1 MNTKKWASV
10 LLLAGLTLG
19 LSSCGGK
26 ENNEPKPT
34 PNPVVTG
41 TDGTYTISK
50 VTVTPKEVTLDG
62 IGKINLAEFN
72 FGEAVLGTGKFTQ
85 VTLKDNKITFTGK
98 QGTREYEVQ
107 YDAKKGTT
115 IHSAKHGAMPFA
127 PKVGSFSIKDGKLS
141 GQLDFSM
148 YIMYLNSYK
157 TRYGKSPSDEITKIL
172 TALNKAE
179 TKSTIAFEAPSRS
192 SQPHTLP
199 LAKVRRHDAVPSGLN
214 ALHVCHSQD
223 GMRGSIRPLREG
235 AMNLYWSA
243 GETTTGQQVKPLLV
257 SEQTS
262 TGPTANHYWSSQRP
276 L

>member
-41 TDGTYTISK
+41 TDGTYVINK
-50 VTVTPKEVTLDG
+50 VTVTPKEVPLDG
-62 IGKINLAEFN
+62 IGKLNLAEFN
-72 FGEAVLGTGKFTQ
+72 FGEAVLGTGEFTQ
-85 VTLKDNKITFTGK
+85 VTLKDKKITFTGK

-127 PKVGSFSIKDGKLS
+127 PQVGSFSVKDGKLS
-141 GQLDFSM
+141 GQLNLSM

-179 TKSTIAFEAPSRS
+179 TKSTIAFEG
-192 SQPHTLP
+192 TVT
-199 LAKVRRHDAVPSGLN
+199 K
-214 ALHVCHSQD
+214 
-223 GMRGSIRPLREG
+223 
-235 AMNLYWSA
+235 
-243 GETTTGQQVKPLLV
+243 
-257 SEQTS
+257 
-262 TGPTANHYWSSQRP
+262 
-276 L
+276 

>member
-50 VTVTPKEVTLDG
+50 VTVTPAEVTLDG
-62 IGKINLAEFN
+62 IGKINLTEFN
-72 FGEAVLGTGKFTQ
+72 FGEAVLGTGEFTQ
-85 VTLKDNKITFTGK
+85 VTLKDKKITFTGK

-107 YDAKKGTT
+107 YDVKKGTT
-115 IHSAKHGAMPFA
+115 IHTPKHGNMPIS

-157 TRYGKSPSDEITKIL
+157 TRYGKSPSEEITKTL
-172 TALNKAE
+172 TALNKAG
-179 TKSTIAFEAPSRS
+179 TKSTIVFEG
-192 SQPHTLP
+192 TVT
-199 LAKVRRHDAVPSGLN
+199 K
-214 ALHVCHSQD
+214 
-223 GMRGSIRPLREG
+223 
-235 AMNLYWSA
+235 
-243 GETTTGQQVKPLLV
+243 
-257 SEQTS
+257 
-262 TGPTANHYWSSQRP
+262 
-276 L
+276 

>member
-50 VTVTPKEVTLDG
+50 VTVTPAEVTLDG
-62 IGKINLAEFN
+62 IGKINLTEFN
-72 FGEAVLGTGKFTQ
+72 FGEAVLGTGEFTQ
-85 VTLKDNKITFTGK
+85 VTLKGNKITFTGK

-107 YDAKKGTT
+107 NGAT
-115 IHSAKHGAMPFA
+115 IHTPKHGAMPFA
-127 PKVGSFSIKDGKLS
+127 PKVGSFTVKDGKLS
-141 GQLDFSM
+141 GQLDLSM

-179 TKSTIAFEAPSRS
+179 TKSTIAFEG
-192 SQPHTLP
+192 TVT
-199 LAKVRRHDAVPSGLN
+199 K
-214 ALHVCHSQD
+214 
-223 GMRGSIRPLREG
+223 
-235 AMNLYWSA
+235 
-243 GETTTGQQVKPLLV
+243 
-257 SEQTS
+257 
-262 TGPTANHYWSSQRP
+262 
-276 L
+276 

>member
-41 TDGTYTISK
+41 TDGTYVINK
-50 VTVTPKEVTLDG
+50 VTVTPAEVTLDG
-62 IGKINLAEFN
+62 IGKINLTEFN
-72 FGEAVLGTGKFTQ
+72 FGEAVLGTGEFTQ

-141 GQLDFSM
+141 GQLDLSM

-157 TRYGKSPSDEITKIL
+157 TRYGKSPSEEITKIL

-179 TKSTIAFEAPSRS
+179 TKSTIAFEG
-192 SQPHTLP
+192 TVT
-199 LAKVRRHDAVPSGLN
+199 K
-214 ALHVCHSQD
+214 
-223 GMRGSIRPLREG
+223 
-235 AMNLYWSA
+235 
-243 GETTTGQQVKPLLV
+243 
-257 SEQTS
+257 
-262 TGPTANHYWSSQRP
+262 
-276 L
+276 

>member
-41 TDGTYTISK
+41 TDGTYAINK
-50 VTVTPKEVTLDG
+50 VTVTPAEVTLDA
-62 IGKINLAEFN
+62 IGKINLTEFN
-72 FGEAVLGTGKFTQ
+72 FGEAVLGTGEFTQ
-85 VTLKDNKITFTGK
+85 VTLKGNKITFTGK

-107 YDAKKGTT
+107 NGAT

-141 GQLDFSM
+141 GQLDLSM

-157 TRYGKSPSDEITKIL
+157 TRYGKSPSEEITKIL
-172 TALNKAE
+172 TALNEAKTE
-179 TKSTIAFEAPSRS
+179 STIAFEG
-192 SQPHTLP
+192 TVT
-199 LAKVRRHDAVPSGLN
+199 K
-214 ALHVCHSQD
+214 
-223 GMRGSIRPLREG
+223 
-235 AMNLYWSA
+235 
-243 GETTTGQQVKPLLV
+243 
-257 SEQTS
+257 
-262 TGPTANHYWSSQRP
+262 
-276 L
+276 

>member
-41 TDGTYTISK
+41 TDGTYVINK
-50 VTVTPKEVTLDG
+50 VTVTPKEVPLDG
-62 IGKINLAEFN
+62 IGKLNLAEFN
-72 FGEAVLGTGKFTQ
+72 FGEAVLGTGEFTQ
-85 VTLKDNKITFTGK
+85 VTLKDKKITFTGK

-107 YDAKKGTT
+107 YDVKKGTT

-127 PKVGSFSIKDGKLS
+127 PKVGSFSVKDGKLS
-141 GQLDFSM
+141 GQLDLSM

-157 TRYGKSPSDEITKIL
+157 TRYGKSPSEEITKIL

-179 TKSTIAFEAPSRS
+179 TKSTIAFEG
-192 SQPHTLP
+192 TVT
-199 LAKVRRHDAVPSGLN
+199 K
-214 ALHVCHSQD
+214 
-223 GMRGSIRPLREG
+223 
-235 AMNLYWSA
+235 
-243 GETTTGQQVKPLLV
+243 
-257 SEQTS
+257 
-262 TGPTANHYWSSQRP
+262 
-276 L
+276 

>member
-34 PNPVVTG
+34 PNPIVTG

-50 VTVTPKEVTLDG
+50 VTVTPPEVTLND
-62 IGKINLAEFN
+62 IGKINLTEFN
-72 FGEAVLGTGKFTQ
+72 FGEAVLGTGEFTQ
-85 VTLKDNKITFTGK
+85 VTLKGNKITFTGK

-127 PKVGSFSIKDGKLS
+127 PQVGSFSVKDGKLS
-141 GQLDFSM
+141 GQLDLSM

-172 TALNKAE
+172 TALNKAD
-179 TKSTIAFEAPSRS
+179 TKSTIAFEG
-192 SQPHTLP
+192 TVT
-199 LAKVRRHDAVPSGLN
+199 K
-214 ALHVCHSQD
+214 
-223 GMRGSIRPLREG
+223 
-235 AMNLYWSA
+235 
-243 GETTTGQQVKPLLV
+243 
-257 SEQTS
+257 
-262 TGPTANHYWSSQRP
+262 
-276 L
+276 

>member
-50 VTVTPKEVTLDG
+50 VTVTPPEVTLND
-62 IGKINLAEFN
+62 IGKINLTEFN

-85 VTLKDNKITFTGK
+85 VTLKGNKITFTGK

-127 PKVGSFSIKDGKLS
+127 PQVGSFTVKDGKLS
-141 GQLDFSM
+141 GQLDLSM

-157 TRYGKSPSDEITKIL
+157 TRYGKSPSEEITKTL
-172 TALNKAE
+172 TALNKAG
-179 TKSTIAFEAPSRS
+179 TKSTIVFEG
-192 SQPHTLP
+192 TVT
-199 LAKVRRHDAVPSGLN
+199 K
-214 ALHVCHSQD
+214 
-223 GMRGSIRPLREG
+223 
-235 AMNLYWSA
+235 
-243 GETTTGQQVKPLLV
+243 
-257 SEQTS
+257 
-262 TGPTANHYWSSQRP
+262 
-276 L
+276 

>member
-50 VTVTPKEVTLDG
+50 VTVTPPEVTLNG
-62 IGKINLAEFN
+62 IGKINLTEFN
-72 FGEAVLGTGKFTQ
+72 FGEAVLGTGEFTQ
-85 VTLKDNKITFTGK
+85 VTLKGNKITFTGK

-127 PKVGSFSIKDGKLS
+127 PQVGSFSVKDGKLS
-141 GQLDFSM
+141 GQLDLSM

-157 TRYGKSPSDEITKIL
+157 TRYGKSPNEEITKIL

-179 TKSTIAFEAPSRS
+179 TKSTIAFEGNV
-192 SQPHTLP
+192 T
-199 LAKVRRHDAVPSGLN
+199 K
-214 ALHVCHSQD
+214 
-223 GMRGSIRPLREG
+223 
-235 AMNLYWSA
+235 
-243 GETTTGQQVKPLLV
+243 
-257 SEQTS
+257 
-262 TGPTANHYWSSQRP
+262 
-276 L
+276 

>member
-50 VTVTPKEVTLDG
+50 VTVTPAEVTLDG
-62 IGKINLAEFN
+62 IGKINLTEFN

-141 GQLDFSM
+141 GQLDLSM

-157 TRYGKSPSDEITKIL
+157 TRYGKSPSEEITKIL
-172 TALNKAE
+172 TALNEAKTE
-179 TKSTIAFEAPSRS
+179 STIAFEG
-192 SQPHTLP
+192 TVT
-199 LAKVRRHDAVPSGLN
+199 K
-214 ALHVCHSQD
+214 
-223 GMRGSIRPLREG
+223 
-235 AMNLYWSA
+235 
-243 GETTTGQQVKPLLV
+243 
-257 SEQTS
+257 
-262 TGPTANHYWSSQRP
+262 
-276 L
+276 

>member
-50 VTVTPKEVTLDG
+50 VTVTPPEVTLND
-62 IGKINLAEFN
+62 IGKINLTEFN
-72 FGEAVLGTGKFTQ
+72 FGEAVLGTGEFTQ
-85 VTLKDNKITFTGK
+85 VTLKGNKITFTGK

-141 GQLDFSM
+141 GQLDLSM

-172 TALNKAE
+172 TALNKAD
-179 TKSTIAFEAPSRS
+179 TKSTIAFEG
-192 SQPHTLP
+192 TVT
-199 LAKVRRHDAVPSGLN
+199 K
-214 ALHVCHSQD
+214 
-223 GMRGSIRPLREG
+223 
-235 AMNLYWSA
+235 
-243 GETTTGQQVKPLLV
+243 
-257 SEQTS
+257 
-262 TGPTANHYWSSQRP
+262 
-276 L
+276 

>member
-41 TDGTYTISK
+41 TDGTYVINK
-50 VTVTPKEVTLDG
+50 VTVTPEEVTLDG
-62 IGKINLAEFN
+62 IGKLNLAEFN
-72 FGEAVLGTGKFTQ
+72 FDEAVLGTGKFTQ
-85 VTLKDNKITFTGK
+85 VTLKGNKITFTGK

-115 IHSAKHGAMPFA
+115 IHTPKHGAMPFA

-141 GQLDFSM
+141 GQLKISM

-157 TRYGKSPSDEITKIL
+157 TRYGKSPSEEITKIL
-172 TALNKAE
+172 TALNEAKTE
-179 TKSTIAFEAPSRS
+179 STIAFEG
-192 SQPHTLP
+192 TVT
-199 LAKVRRHDAVPSGLN
+199 K
-214 ALHVCHSQD
+214 
-223 GMRGSIRPLREG
+223 
-235 AMNLYWSA
+235 
-243 GETTTGQQVKPLLV
+243 
-257 SEQTS
+257 
-262 TGPTANHYWSSQRP
+262 
-276 L
+276 